1 MAREK
6 VSTST
11 HALIGAGHMGGA
23 LLSGWIGEH
32 GLENVKAGQI
42 LIIDPRI
49 SDAAQKALGM
59 GAKFSDHLTKGSAS
73 GLKLCLLAI
82 KPQMFA
88 ALGPDIAKALPKDT
102 LILSI
107 MAGISLAELADVFGS
122 RPIVRAMPNTPAIYG
137 MGITAYVGG
146 VGVTN
151 VHREM
156 TEACLKPAG
165 KVVRLDNERQ
175 IDMVTAVSGSGPA
188 YVFHLTE
195 ALAGAGVKLG
205 LPEELAQELAR
216 QTVAGS
222 GVMLSV
228 SDQDAT
234 TLRQNVTSKGGT
246 TQAALEVLMA
256 EDGLA
261 TILRRAVQA
270 AYTRSRELG
279 GHKPS

>member
-32 GLENVKAGQI
+32 GLKNVKASEI
-42 LIIDPRI
+42 LIIDPRL
-49 SDAAQKALGM
+49 SEAAQKALGM
-59 GAKFSDHLTKGSAS
+59 GAKFTDRLTKGSAS

-82 KPQMFA
+82 KPQLFA
-88 ALGPDIAKALPKDT
+88 ELGPAIASALPKET
-102 LILSI
+102 LVISI
-107 MAGISLAELADVFGS
+107 MAGIGLQELADVFEA
-122 RPIVRAMPNTPAIYG
+122 RPIVRAMPNTPALYG
-137 MGITAYVGG
+137 MGITAYVGAA
-146 VGVTN
+146 GVTQQ
-151 VHREM
+151 HREM
-156 TEACLKPAG
+156 TEACLSPAG

-175 IDMVTAVSGSGPA
+175 IDMVTAISGSGPA

-195 ALAGAGVKLG
+195 ALEGAGIQLG
-205 LPEELAQELAR
+205 LPEKLAKELAR

-228 SDQDAT
+228 SDKDASV
-234 TLRQNVTSKGGT
+234 LRQNVTSKGGT

-256 EDGLA
+256 EDGLPS
-261 TILRRAVQA
+261 ILRKAVQA
-270 AYTRSRELG
+270 AYVRSRELG
-279 GHKPS
+279 GHKP